1 MVALGFDK
9 KIAKIVLNIVD
20 KTIGKKFPLIDR
32 LTDMFQEQQIMD
44 KKIAEMDS
52 KINALE
58 HFLKE
63 NEK

>member
-1 MVALGFDK
+1 MIALGFEK
-9 KIAKIVLNIVD
+9 KIQKIVLNFID
-20 KTIGKKFPLIDR
+20 KTIGQKFPLIDR